1 MYPRGWDGKSLVLM
15 DGAGM
20 CPPEGVRL
28 AEFVGWVEPLAKPI
42 TGAATMGFA
51 ALYPSLYERPLIVF
65 PYSER
70 NDPVRVATRTGSPV
84 VGS

>member
-1 MYPRGWDGKSLVLM
+1 
-15 DGAGM
+15 
-20 CPPEGVRL
+20 
-28 AEFVGWVEPLAKPI
+28 
-42 TGAATMGFA
+42 MGFA